1 MEVPSDASA
10 TSKRTETMKEKEM
23 ICSGEKDR
31 FAARKQ
37 FGMTSAIEIR
47 VDEMIISQSKIFSK
61 KKRLK
66 LFENTEVIEC
76 DALLVEKTL
85 SLELEDSCGYAFF
98 NTIFWDKF
106 VCTKVLLILHDW
118 NETAAM
124 LLRKCHDLKF
134 QHYWQAKSRFLNG
147 HSSHRRRVN
156 RNQFRAILVADF
168 YDRHFLGIITF
179 FGSTSEKSEHINGL
193 FFNRYCASI
202 SERAVKL

>member
-1 MEVPSDASA
+1 
-10 TSKRTETMKEKEM
+10 MKEKEM

-98 NTIFWDKF
+98 NTIF
-106 VCTKVLLILHDW
+106 
-118 NETAAM
+118 
-124 LLRKCHDLKF
+124 
-134 QHYWQAKSRFLNG
+134 
-147 HSSHRRRVN
+147 
-156 RNQFRAILVADF
+156 
-168 YDRHFLGIITF
+168 
-179 FGSTSEKSEHINGL
+179 
-193 FFNRYCASI
+193 
-202 SERAVKL
+202 